1 MMGSV
6 YVTITSAVDLL
17 VWKVYVCS
25 YIQVARQIICT
36 GLSDWAI
43 LSNLN
48 LILGQ
53 KCIMV

>member
-1 MMGSV
+1 MGSV